1 MYQSSMMDVKDRLE
15 ADIKEM
21 EYLTDTLKSALK
33 YNTKEQSTSRSVRL
47 QSVIDDLELV
57 KRSLKEQIK
66 Y

>member
-1 MYQSSMMDVKDRLE
+1 MLTLIQKLE

-21 EYLTDTLKSALK
+21 EYLTEVLKATQ
-33 YNTKEQSTSRSVRL
+33 NWNKEEKRSIRI
-47 QSVIDDLELV
+47 QGVINDLELV

>member
-1 MYQSSMMDVKDRLE
+1 MLTLIQKLE

-21 EYLTDTLKSALK
+21 EYLTEVLKDTQ
-33 YNTKEQSTSRSVRL
+33 NWNKEEKRSIRI
-47 QSVIDDLELV
+47 QGVINDLELV

>member
-15 ADIKEM
+15 ADIEEM
-21 EYLTDTLKSALK
+21 EYLTDTLRSALK
-33 YNTKEQSTSRSVRL
+33 YNEKEESTCRSIRL
-47 QSVIDDLELV
+47 QSVIDDFELV